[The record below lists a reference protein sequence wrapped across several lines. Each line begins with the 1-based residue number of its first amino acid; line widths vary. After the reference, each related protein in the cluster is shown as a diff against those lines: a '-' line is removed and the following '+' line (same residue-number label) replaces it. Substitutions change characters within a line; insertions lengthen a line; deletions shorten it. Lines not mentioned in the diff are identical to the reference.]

1 MAIDI
6 KLDRYG
12 ALDLSTGDLQL
23 IEDSEEVAQIVK
35 TKILKLYDEDLLAL
49 ETGTDWFGL
58 LFVFT
63 NDNRYRSIV
72 LKAIILA
79 IPEVKDI
86 PLIEMYT
93 DTITEKCVLNIQ
105 INDIYSD
112 VPLQIGG

>member
-23 IEDSEEVAQIVK
+23 IEASEEVAQVVK

-49 ETGTDWFGL
+49 ETGVDWFGK

-63 NDNRYRSIV
+63 NDNRYRALL
-72 LKAIILA
+72 LKAVILA

-93 DTITEKCVLNIQ
+93 DTATEKCVLKLQ
-105 INDIYSD
+105 VNDIYSD